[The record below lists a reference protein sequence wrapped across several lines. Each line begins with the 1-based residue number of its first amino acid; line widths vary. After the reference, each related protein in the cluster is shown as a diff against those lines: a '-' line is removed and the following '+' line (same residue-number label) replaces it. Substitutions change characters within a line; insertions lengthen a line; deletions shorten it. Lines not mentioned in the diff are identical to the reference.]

1 MKPVEKFIQRQTVS
15 LPLMTAM
22 FPVLYLG
29 AEIGIV
35 ASGVVAAGTYI
46 ASNSTMK
53 QFQFSSDSKKLGMT
67 RSELKHIRAQ
77 VKDAKK
83 KIKLLQSYYYRVR
96 SIASFKQLLNMVR
109 LANKIVSLVQ
119 LNPRKFYSAEP
130 FFYSHLESAVELTEK
145 YALLIGQPVKDME
158 LKIALQETRE
168 MLHSMNEVMERDL
181 KKVLSADVEKLR
193 MELDYARMAVGQNET
208 QMLLQETPTDDE
220 GDVDHDTKSIESK

>member
-67 RSELKHIRAQ
+67 RSELKHIRVQ
-77 VKDAKK
+77 VRDAKK

-119 LNPRKFYSAEP
+119 INPRK
-130 FFYSHLESAVELTEK
+130 FYSHLESAVELTEK
-145 YALLIGQPVKDME
+145 YTLLIGQPVKDME

-181 KKVLSADVEKLR
+181 KKVLAADVEKLR
-193 MELDYARMAVGQNET
+193 MELDYARMAVVQNEA